1 MSPKNKKGAFSKN
14 IKIDKRLVFGIKM
27 SGNTPTGTIPKTTVY
42 SRKDIENFKKR
53 HYQIRVLGRAKESEA
68 VQDSVKEGDVVYV
81 MELIE
86 KAHRTMRDIR
96 NESRKEERKNGSGGG
111 GGGGTPPDSGIFHRL
126 VNEGELAD
134 CILQIVNNLFHG
146 EKECEIC
153 KIGFNVYEFFL
164 LTYYYFDY
172 IRILEKKTQLAYC
185 EYLNNKVFAGKN
197 KVGVRNFN
205 NYVKKDVYINFVE
218 LLKNNEDIKFHSRP
232 ELPRPKTENR
242 LLAPFQEIGW
252 KFQHSDYFDKLRR
265 ERDKTQTFNI

>member
-1 MSPKNKKGAFSKN
+1 MSPKNKKGVSLKAVKMA
-14 IKIDKRLVFGIKM
+14 KRLVFGFKM

-53 HYQIRVLGRAKESEA
+53 HYQIRVMARAEGAEA

-81 MELIE
+81 IQLME
-86 KAHRTMRDIR
+86 KAQRTMRDIR
-96 NESRKEERKNGSGGG
+96 NESRKESRKNGGGG

-126 VNEGELAD
+126 VDEDELAD
-134 CILQIVNNLFHG
+134 CILQIVNKLFHG

-153 KIGFNVYEFFL
+153 KIDFNVYEFFL
-164 LTYYYFDY
+164 LTHYYFDY
-172 IRILEKKTQLAYC
+172 IKILEKKTQLAFC

-197 KVGVRNFN
+197 EVGVRNFN
-205 NYVKKDVYINFVE
+205 NYVKKDVYTNFVE
-218 LLKNNEDIKFHSRP
+218 LLKNNKDIKFNSRP